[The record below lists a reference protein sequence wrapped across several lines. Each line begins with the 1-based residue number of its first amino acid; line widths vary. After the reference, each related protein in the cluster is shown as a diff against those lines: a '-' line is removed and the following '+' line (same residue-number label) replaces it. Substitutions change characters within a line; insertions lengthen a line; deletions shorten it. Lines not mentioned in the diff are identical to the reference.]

1 MLGTIT
7 WMKSQLTCVAAIAG
21 NLARIQRQRK
31 RCIAV
36 GRRGKPPTGQRYKPG
51 LTGCKIEYLVV
62 CYDQNN
68 HKVRLSLRQA
78 DILAALA
85 TDEKLLAEG
94 GGVPDVQTGDTK

>member
-1 MLGTIT
+1 MTSRKGKQQ
-7 WMKSQLTCVAAIAG
+7 WLT
-21 NLARIQRQRK
+21 R
-31 RCIAV
+31 
-36 GRRGKPPTGQRYKPG
+36 T
-51 LTGCKIEYLVV
+51 KIEYLVV
-62 CYDQNN
+62 CYDQKN